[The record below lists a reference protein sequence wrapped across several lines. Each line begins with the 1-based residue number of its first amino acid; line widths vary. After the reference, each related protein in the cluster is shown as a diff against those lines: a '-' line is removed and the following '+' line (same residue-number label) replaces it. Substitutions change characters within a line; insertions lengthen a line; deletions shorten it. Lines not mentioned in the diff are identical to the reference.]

1 MKRILNTVEDNKAS
15 LGIRFLNNLLDL
27 FTLIILNFML
37 TIVSDIL
44 YMITEIKYFYFYGN
58 GGIWWELFIGNL
70 NCFIYYYLM
79 EIFLNGRTVGKYI
92 TGTKVISIDG
102 TKPTSQ
108 QIIYRSLV
116 RIVPF
121 DSLSFFG
128 INGWHDSW
136 TDTRVINVKNYIT
149 EIQAKSEID
158 SLGMKEIT

>member
-1 MKRILNTVEDNKAS
+1 MRRFLKIVEDNKAS
-15 LGIRFLNNLLDL
+15 LGIRFLNNLLGL
-27 FTLIILNFML
+27 LTLIILNFII

-58 GGIWWELFIGNL
+58 GGIWWELFIGNI

-79 EIFLNGRTVGKYI
+79 ENFFNGRTVGKYI

-102 TKPTSQ
+102 AQPTSK
-108 QIIYRSLV
+108 QIIYRSLA

-128 INGWHDSW
+128 TNGWHDSW
-136 TDTRVINVKNYIT
+136 TDTRVINIKNY
-149 EIQAKSEID
+149 ESEKQAKREID
-158 SLGMKEIT
+158 DLGKKEIV